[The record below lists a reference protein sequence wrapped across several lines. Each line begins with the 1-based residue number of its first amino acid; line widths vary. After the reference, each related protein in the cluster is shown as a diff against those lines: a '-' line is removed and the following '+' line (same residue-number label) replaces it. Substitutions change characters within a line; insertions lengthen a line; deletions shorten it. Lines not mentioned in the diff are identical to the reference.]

1 MEWLRP
7 LDRPAAGFAR
17 NAGLVV
23 VGLSLIAAAVFALL
37 PLLGRALV
45 RAVELLVAGCV
56 WVATAISVGVSI
68 WDVLGT
74 IGRAAAGE
82 LATAAASVVLALLV
96 VVGIAALYCL
106 QRLLESE
113 EESSQ

>member
-7 LDRPAAGFAR
+7 LGRPAAGCAR
-17 NAGLVV
+17 YAGLVV
-23 VGLSLIAAAVFALL
+23 VGLSLIAAAVLVVL

-56 WVATAISVGVSI
+56 WVATSISVGMSI
-68 WDVLGT
+68 WDVLRT

-82 LATAAASVVLALLV
+82 LATPAASVVLALLV
-96 VVGIAALYCL
+96 LVGIAALYGL

>member
-1 MEWLRP
+1 MKWLRP

-17 NAGLVV
+17 YAGLVV
-23 VGLSLIAAAVFALL
+23 VGLSLIAAAVLALL
-37 PLLGRALV
+37 PLLGRTLV

-82 LATAAASVVLALLV
+82 LATGAASAVLALLV
-96 VVGIAALYCL
+96 LVGIAALYCL

>member
-17 NAGLVV
+17 YAGIVV

-37 PLLGRALV
+37 PLLGRTLV

-96 VVGIAALYCL
+96 LVGIAALYCL

>member
-1 MEWLRP
+1 MESRP
-7 LDRPAAGFAR
+7 ALDRPAARLAR
-17 NAGLVV
+17 FTGLACVGLV
-23 VGLSLIAAAVFALL
+23 LAIASAYYLL
-37 PLLGRALV
+37 PL
-45 RAVELLVAGCV
+45 
-56 WVATAISVGVSI
+56 
-68 WDVLGT
+68 

-82 LATAAASVVLALLV
+82 LATAGASVVLALLV